1 MLEVEED
8 IRGGEEWGTGMRGPQ
23 GARTLHLLS
32 CSGVEAGAGGVGETK
47 IYPGD
52 TPLATHQLGAGTC
65 LCLPGGTP
73 RRNTENHLHL
83 PKGDALQISARRL
96 AMGPNLS
103 FKKF

>member
-1 MLEVEED
+1 MGD
-8 IRGGEEWGTGMRGPQ
+8 GMRGPQ
-23 GARTLHLLS
+23 GARTLRLLS

-65 LCLPGGTP
+65 LCLPSGTP

-83 PKGDALQISARRL
+83 PKGDASQISARRL